1 MAELKQ
7 FKEVGIIAG
16 YREQK
21 EELRRLY
28 ESQYKERFHYVKDV
42 DINTV
47 DAFQGRETDIIFY
60 SVVRSNDEG
69 KLGFLQD
76 VRRLNVAFSRARELL
91 VVVGNHHSVTK
102 NIRLHNEENP
112 FVGIVTYIY
121 ENGDDCLLKE
131 VE

>member
-1 MAELKQ
+1 M
-7 FKEVGIIAG
+7 
-16 YREQK
+16 
-21 EELRRLY
+21 
-28 ESQYKERFHYVKDV
+28 

-91 VVVGNHHSVTK
+91 VVVGNHQSVTK
-102 NIRLHNEENP
+102 NLRLHNEENP

-121 ENGDDCLLKE
+121 DNEEDCLLKE